1 MTPSVIDSSGSWS
14 FTYVWV
20 VHAQP
25 VLLLTD
31 VLLQLFALISTNLSG
46 TGLFHRRVT
55 QGKGEVTQER
65 YGVLVAGGGHL
76 TGGGNNGKTT

>member
-1 MTPSVIDSSGSWS
+1 MVAWS

-31 VLLQLFALISTNLSG
+31 VLLQLLALIPTNLSG
-46 TGLFHRRVT
+46 AGLFHRRVT
-55 QGKGEVTQER
+55 QRKGEVAQER
-65 YGVLVAGGGHL
+65 YGVLVAGGRHL